1 MRRKGDQRMPKWSQR
16 LPKGSQKDAKH
27 EPKGTLLLCW
37 DPNKTRG
44 AKKGAKGC
52 QHWGQRL
59 PKGIIYP
66 APRVM
71 RTSMLRLRGAPRG
84 QPKCNNDYVTA
95 SSSSSSSLSVVGA
108 CHLGRQVLTMRA
120 ARLQISAAS
129 CRCQCFCSPMALE
142 PPRCLATAV
151 AA

>member
-1 MRRKGDQRMPKWSQR
+1 MKMTRFLRQQAIQMVQKVVKTARRSKKHAREDKQNPVRRGKWHGRKKNGDAAAPK
-16 LPKGSQKDAKH
+16 
-27 EPKGTLLLCW
+27 
-37 DPNKTRG
+37 
-44 AKKGAKGC
+44 
-52 QHWGQRL
+52 
-59 PKGIIYP
+59 
-66 APRVM
+66 
-71 RTSMLRLRGAPRG
+71 SMLRLRGAPRG